1 MANIIDIIVQA
12 TDNASRDIERVNEAL
27 KSIEGSGK
35 KASAVL
41 AGLAGSIAGMAPAV
55 AGVGALTAS
64 FASAGIGAVA
74 FGAVATS
81 SISKVVDASEEVAKI
96 EEKIAQADTTKERIA
111 AQKELAQVMAGMSTA
126 QKGALSSLQEFQS
139 WWGGFTSQFDPQV
152 FGVMAQAL
160 DLVRNTMTALTPAIT
175 SVGNVLNGFLQR
187 VNEGFKSDSAKQ
199 FFDYINQS
207 AGSNLQALL
216 TTAGNLFMGFFGI
229 LRAFAPLS
237 SSFNQGMVSMSA
249 SFRKWA
255 EGLSQSQGFQN
266 FINYV
271 KTNTPPLLS
280 LIGNLAS
287 FIGKV
292 VVALAPLGTVVLGV
306 ASSFMSWINSSGL
319 VNGAL
324 SLLSATGQLLA
335 NNMGLVK
342 VAVIAVALA
351 MARMHIIAGVVKA
364 VQMGITIFQNLV
376 KVINLVKT
384 AFTLLRV
391 VFLTNPFGIV
401 VLAITALI
409 AIGVAL
415 YKNWDTVKA
424 KAQQL
429 WSTLTNAFN
438 NIKTA
443 VSQWASDM
451 IAKFNNAMNN
461 AKQAVSNGVK
471 NIVSFFV
478 NLASQV
484 ASKVSS
490 MASKAQS
497 LFTNMMSRAKS
508 AVQNGISAVVNF
520 FGNLASQVIS
530 KISSLG
536 SQLASK
542 FTSMMS
548 SARSAVS
555 NGVSNIVSAVKNF
568 ASTFLSA
575 GKGLLE
581 AFTKGIK
588 NGISNAISAVKSG
601 MSKIRDFLPFSPA
614 KKGALS
620 DLDKSGESFFPTFAK
635 GMGKG
640 TVAML
645 RMADK
650 GMTELSSVLNEP
662 ATQMEQLQS
671 FSLGRSSITVI
682 HRHEHSGEVEVRGD
696 NGNRETLS
704 LVGNAMQT
712 TTENDVFSGLRQAIR
727 KM

>member
-1 MANIIDIIVQA
+1 MANMIDIIVNA
-12 TDNASRDIERVNEAL
+12 TDNASRE
-27 KSIEGSGK
+27 IEGVNRALESLERSGM
-35 KASAVL
+35 KASGVL
-41 AGLAGSIAGMAPAV
+41 AGLAGSIGALAPAV

-126 QKGALSSLQEFQS
+126 QKGALSDLKEFKS
-139 WWGGFTSQFDPQV
+139 WWGDFTASFDTPVFKV
-152 FGVMAQAL
+152 FGESMK
-160 DLVRNTMTALTPAIT
+160 LVQNTMTALQPAIM
-175 SVGNVLNGFLQR
+175 SVGNVLGSFLEKL
-187 VNEGFKSDSAKQ
+187 NASFKTDQVKS
-199 FFDYINQS
+199 FFDYINGT
-207 AGSNLQALL
+207 AGANLQAFLS
-216 TTAGNLFMGFFGI
+216 TTGNLFVGFFEI
-229 LRAFAPLS
+229 LKAFAPLS

-401 VLAITALI
+401 ILAITALI

-424 KAQQL
+424 KTQQL
-429 WSTLTNAFN
+429 WSTLVNAFN
-438 NIKTA
+438 NIKSA
-443 VSQWASDM
+443 VAQWASDM
-451 IAKFNNAMNN
+451 TSKFNNAMNN

-508 AVQNGISAVVNF
+508 AVQSGISAVVSF
-520 FGNLASQVIS
+520 FGNLASQVVS

-555 NGVSNIVSAVKNF
+555 NGVNNIVSAIKNF

-620 DLDKSGESFFPTFAK
+620 DLDKSGESFFPTFAG
-635 GMGKG
+635 GMASGLRP
-640 TVAML
+640 ML
-645 RMADK
+645 RMAEK
-650 GMTELSSVLNEP
+650 GMGELSSILNEP
-662 ATQMEQLQS
+662 ATQMERLQG
-671 FSLGRSSITVI
+671 FNLGRTSITVV

-704 LVGNAMQT
+704 LVGNAMQK
-712 TTENDVFSGLRQAIR
+712 TTESDIMSGLRQAIR
-727 KM
+727 KR

>member
-1 MANIIDIIVQA
+1 MANMIDIIINA
-12 TDNASRDIERVNEAL
+12 TDNASREVERVNEAL
-27 KSIEGSGK
+27 KSIEGTGK

-41 AGLAGSIAGMAPAV
+41 TGLAGSIAGLAPAV
-55 AGVGALTAS
+55 AGVGALSAS

-81 SISKVVDASEEVAKI
+81 SIGKVVDASEEVAKI

-111 AQKELAQVMAGMSTA
+111 AQKELQAVMAGMSTA

-160 DLVRNTMTALTPAIT
+160 DLVRNTMTALAPTIT

-324 SLLSATGQLLA
+324 QLLSATGQLLA
-335 NNMGLVK
+335 NHMGLVK
-342 VAVIAVALA
+342 VAVIGVALA
-351 MARMHIIAGVVKA
+351 MARMQIIAGIVKM
-364 VQMGITIFQNLV
+364 VQLGITVFQNTI
-376 KVINLVKT
+376 KVINMLRT
-384 AFTLLRV
+384 AWMFLNTVLLANPIGLIITAV
-391 VFLTNPFGIV
+391 V
-401 VLAITALI
+401 ALI

-415 YKNWDTVKA
+415 YKNWDLVKA

-429 WSTLTNAFN
+429 WSVLTQAFN
-438 NIKTA
+438 NMKTA
-443 VSQWASDM
+443 VTQWASDT

-520 FGNLASQVIS
+520 FGNLASQVVS
-530 KISSLG
+530 KISSLA
-536 SQLASK
+536 SQLVSR

-555 NGVSNIVSAVKNF
+555 NGVSSIVSAIKGF
-568 ASTFLSA
+568 GSTFVSA

-601 MSKIRDFLPFSPA
+601 MSSIRKFLPFSPA
-614 KKGALS
+614 KKGPLS
-620 DLDKSGESFFPTFAK
+620 DLDKSGESFFPTFAD

-640 TVAML
+640 TGAML
-645 RMADK
+645 RMASK
-650 GMTELSSVLNEP
+650 GMGELNSIFNEP
-662 ATQMEQLQS
+662 ATQMEKFQGFS
-671 FSLGRSSITVI
+671 FGRSTITVI
-682 HRHEHSGEVEVRGD
+682 HRHEHSGEVELKGD
-696 NGNRETLS
+696 NGNKEVFS
-704 LVGNAMQT
+704 LVGNAMQR
-712 TTENDVFSGLRQAIR
+712 TTESDIISGLRQAIR
-727 KM
+727 KR

>member
-1 MANIIDIIVQA
+1 MANMIDIIVQA
-12 TDNASRDIERVNEAL
+12 TDNASREIESVNRAL
-27 KSIEGSGK
+27 ESLERSGM
-35 KASAVL
+35 KASGVL
-41 AGLAGSIAGMAPAV
+41 AGLAGSIGALAPAV

-96 EEKIAQADTTKERIA
+96 EEKITQADTTKERIA

-126 QKGALSSLQEFQS
+126 QKGALTNLKGFKS
-139 WWGGFTSQFDPQV
+139 WWGDFTASFDTPVFKV
-152 FGVMAQAL
+152 FGESMK
-160 DLVRNTMTALTPAIT
+160 LVQNTMTALQPAIM
-175 SVGNVLNGFLQR
+175 SVGNVLGDFLEKL
-187 VNEGFKSDSAKQ
+187 NASFKTDQVKS
-199 FFDYINQS
+199 FFDYINGT
-207 AGSNLQALL
+207 AGANLQAFL
-216 TTAGNLFMGFFGI
+216 TTAGNMFVGFFET
-229 LRAFAPLS
+229 LKAFSPLS
-237 SSFNQGMVSMSA
+237 ASFNQGMVSMSE

-266 FINYV
+266 FINYI

-324 SLLSATGQLLA
+324 KLLSATGQLLA

-364 VQMGITIFQNLV
+364 VQMGITIFQNLI

-401 VLAITALI
+401 ILAITALI

-429 WSTLTNAFN
+429 WNTLVNAFN
-438 NIKTA
+438 NIKSTVA
-443 VSQWASDM
+443 QWASDT
-451 IAKFNNAMNN
+451 ISNKAMNN
-461 AKQAVSNGVK
+461 AKHTVSNGVK

-484 ASKVSS
+484 ASKVSN
-490 MASKAQS
+490 MASQAKS
-497 LFTNMMSRAKS
+497 LFTNMMSQVKS
-508 AVQNGISAVVNF
+508 AVKNGIGAVVNF
-520 FGNLASQVIS
+520 FGNLASQVVS
-530 KISSLG
+530 KISSLA
-536 SQLASK
+536 SQLVNR

-581 AFTKGIK
+581 AFVKGIN
-588 NGISNAISAVKSG
+588 NGISKAKDAVASG
-601 MSKIRDFLPFSPA
+601 MKAIRDFLPFSPA

-650 GMTELSSVLNEP
+650 GMGELSSILNQP
-662 ATQMEQLQS
+662 ATQMERLQG
-671 FSLGRSSITVI
+671 FSLGRNFITVV

-704 LVGNAMQT
+704 LVGNAMQK
-712 TTENDVFSGLRQAIR
+712 TTESDIISGLRQAIR
-727 KM
+727 KR